1 MSFDLMLKPMCRK
14 CGRSNDLYG
23 SNCKHMTLCL
33 KCGKELAEARA
44 KCLDCGVVLT
54 RLIREY
60 NVRASA
66 GNEKNYFIGRFGSGL
81 PTFGTKKKNSDT
93 RWTLQ
98 KEGLQGR
105 QVTDTLKDKYKNKP
119 WLLEDDAGQFQ
130 YHGHLEG
137 SQSAKYYLLLMQG
150 REFVAIPAGSLYNFN
165 KVAQYRQLTIE
176 EAEEMLKNRSKHT
189 EQSRWIMKTSNPGL
203 AAALGGNDKPSS
215 KNNGHGGGPRRKKS
229 TEDGEGNDPNRGEDD
244 RARGQKKGGDDFD
257 DEAPVEDFDA
267 DDDIEKGDDW
277 EHEEIFTDD
286 DEAVALDPEER
297 EDLGPEVP
305 APPEI
310 KDDED
315 EEEGEEADGNDGGL
329 SKSGK
334 ELKKLLGRAN
344 GLNDSDAEDDEDDED
359 DDEDRSSPVLA
370 PKVKDAVKEEPAENK
385 PVLGGSAKGTPSPSK
400 SAKGKRKTNGDDT
413 KSPNTIPAKKVKL
426 ENELKPVKEEAKPS
440 VSTKG
445 VPSTSS
451 NPPAPTQGPVA
462 EDEIRAV
469 LLQRASVTT
478 QELVSVFKARLRS
491 REDKNAFAETLK
503 RISKIQK
510 TANGQNYIV
519 LRER

>member
-1 MSFDLMLKPMCRK
+1 M
-14 CGRSNDLYG
+14 
-23 SNCKHMTLCL
+23 
-33 KCGKELAEARA
+33 
-44 KCLDCGVVLT
+44 
-54 RLIREY
+54 
-60 NVRASA
+60 
-66 GNEKNYFIGRFGSGL
+66 
-81 PTFGTKKKNSDT
+81 
-93 RWTLQ
+93 
-98 KEGLQGR
+98 
-105 QVTDTLKDKYKNKP
+105 
-119 WLLEDDAGQFQ
+119 
-130 YHGHLEG
+130 
-137 SQSAKYYLLLMQG
+137 
-150 REFVAIPAGSLYNFN
+150 
-165 KVAQYRQLTIE
+165 
-176 EAEEMLKNRSKHT
+176 
-189 EQSRWIMKTSNPGL
+189 
-203 AAALGGNDKPSS
+203 
-215 KNNGHGGGPRRKKS
+215 
-229 TEDGEGNDPNRGEDD
+229 
-244 RARGQKKGGDDFD
+244 
-257 DEAPVEDFDA
+257 
-267 DDDIEKGDDW
+267 
-277 EHEEIFTDD
+277 
-286 DEAVALDPEER
+286 
-297 EDLGPEVP
+297 
-305 APPEI
+305 
-310 KDDED
+310 DDED

-359 DDEDRSSPVLA
+359 DDEDRSSAVLA